1 MLKIKTLIVAIIASV
16 FAFSAMAQTVS
27 MGLTGTVV
35 SYEADGHEKV
45 KSSGTKNTKSEDGA
59 AVIGSIFIELS
70 DFSDYGTVIGIDVMP
85 YGSKIGDGSNARDDT
100 DVNDESDTAGTNK
113 VDVNLA
119 NAAMIY
125 VEQPFDADIG
135 IGEPFVKVGYQQLT
149 LETDESLATGST
161 YGNEKMSGIHVGVG
175 VRGDLPTGG
184 FWKTGLTYAS
194 YDGATF
200 NGSNDADSVKNIIEL
215 EDFSTV
221 QLSISIGQSF

>member
-1 MLKIKTLIVAIIASV
+1 MLKIKTLIVALIASA

-27 MGLTGTVV
+27 MGITGTMI

-45 KSSGTKNTKSEDGA
+45 KSSGTKNTKSEDGT

-70 DFSDYGTVIGIDVMP
+70 DLGDYGTTIGLDVMP
-85 YGSKIGDGSNARDDT
+85 YGRKIGDGSNTRTDT
-100 DVNDESDTAGTNK
+100 DTEDASDQAGTNE

-119 NAAMIY
+119 NAAMVYI
-125 VEQPFDADIG
+125 EQPFDADIG

-149 LETDESLATGST
+149 LETDESVATGST
-161 YGNEKMSGIHVGVG
+161 YGDETMSGYHIGVG